1 MMLTMTERKNITYE
15 LICTLLLCMIALAFA
30 CTEKI
35 PESNSEEVA
44 SNQIIPDQILY
55 ESDILLSDRGVR
67 EVLIHSAY
75 LEKFLALDSTLMVNI
90 KATFFDSLGNESSTL
105 VSDSGIV
112 REKTS
117 DLEVWGN
124 VTVVSNNGVTLDA
137 DSLFWDQ
144 KTNQIRTES
153 FVEITHGGN
162 VQSGY
167 GLESDSRLTNFR
179 IKQSVKAKF
188 KKVEDL

>member
-1 MMLTMTERKNITYE
+1 MFTMTEHKNILGE
-15 LICTLLLCMIALAFA
+15 LICTLLLCMIAPA
-30 CTEKI
+30 CTEKT
-35 PESNSEEVA
+35 PESNSEEIA
-44 SNQIIPDQILY
+44 SSQIIPDQILY
-55 ESDILLSDRGVR
+55 ESDILLSDHGVR

-90 KATFFDSLGNESSTL
+90 HATFFDSLGNESSTL

-117 DLEVWGN
+117 DLEVWSN
-124 VTVVSNNGVTLDA
+124 VRVVSDNGVTLDA

-144 KTNQIRTES
+144 EANQIRTES

-167 GLESDSRLTNFR
+167 GFESDSKLTNFR
-179 IKQSVKAKF
+179 IKERVKAKF